1 MTMRKQGVLL
11 FCILMFCYAYLHQR
25 TGWSRGWNQNSRLD
39 LLHALLV
46 QKTFKIDAYHEN
58 TGDKSIHD
66 GHYYSDKAPGIVFLA
81 QPAFAT
87 SAVILKI
94 LDVPLDSA
102 RGWLASSWMTTAAS
116 VGVITA
122 LGGVAMFVFLSKLVG
137 PRHAF
142 ITTLIVFLGSAPF
155 PYATMLFSHAA
166 VIGLICIAL
175 WAMADPVFLARV
187 TRGQPPLTPPL
198 SHPTGEGGAAP
209 WLKRYLLAGF
219 CCGLAISSEYTA
231 ATAAGGVLA
240 LALCSSFKRGVVLAM
255 AAIPPLLLIAT
266 YNWVCFDGP
275 LAFGYH
281 HLARPEFQK
290 MNEGLFGITFPP
302 KASSAYVILLSPE
315 RGLFFWTPFFLM
327 AFLGLK
333 SFRQRYPAL
342 LWVSC
347 AVIGLHVICI
357 SGYYMP
363 DGGDALGPRLL
374 APMLPFLAVCAAW
387 GLSRHWRLGLVLGY
401 YSVLLTGVAT
411 TVDAM
416 PPQALQRPHDFY
428 VPRLMDGSFANSIG
442 TEMGLGS
449 WLSICVLV
457 AVAATACLVAFRQL
471 DETD

>member
-166 VIGLICIAL
+166 VIGLII
-175 WAMADPVFLARV
+175 V
-187 TRGQPPLTPPL
+187 
-198 SHPTGEGGAAP
+198 
-209 WLKRYLLAGF
+209 
-219 CCGLAISSEYTA
+219 
-231 ATAAGGVLA
+231 
-240 LALCSSFKRGVVLAM
+240 
-255 AAIPPLLLIAT
+255 AAIA
-266 YNWVCFDGP
+266 WFV
-275 LAFGYH
+275 FG
-281 HLARPEFQK
+281 A
-290 MNEGLFGITFPP
+290 
-302 KASSAYVILLSPE
+302 
-315 RGLFFWTPFFLM
+315 
-327 AFLGLK
+327 
-333 SFRQRYPAL
+333 
-342 LWVSC
+342 
-347 AVIGLHVICI
+347 
-357 SGYYMP
+357 
-363 DGGDALGPRLL
+363 
-374 APMLPFLAVCAAW
+374 
-387 GLSRHWRLGLVLGY
+387 
-401 YSVLLTGVAT
+401 
-411 TVDAM
+411 
-416 PPQALQRPHDFY
+416 
-428 VPRLMDGSFANSIG
+428 
-442 TEMGLGS
+442 
-449 WLSICVLV
+449 
-457 AVAATACLVAFRQL
+457 
-471 DETD
+471 